1 MAIKNLLNKVMSYTK
16 KYRYVVLIL
25 VIGLVLMCIPNIG
38 QNRDK
43 NKETA
48 EPVLQE
54 PTQTADMQLA
64 EILSSI
70 EGAGKVKVLL
80 TVSEGERTIYQTNV
94 NNTQVSTVVVT
105 DAQRKQDGLV
115 MQVISPVY
123 LGAIVVCQGAD
134 SPKVRLAVV
143 EAVSNVTG
151 LGADRISVLKMK

>member
-1 MAIKNLLNKVMSYTK
+1 MAIKNLVSKVKGYTK
-16 KYRYVVLIL
+16 KYRYGALIL
-25 VIGLVLMCIPNIG
+25 LIGLVLMCIPNIG
-38 QNRDK
+38 QSRVRN
-43 NKETA
+43 NETVA
-48 EPVLQE
+48 STLQV
-54 PTQTADMQLA
+54 PTQSADEQLA

-80 TVSEGERTIYQTNV
+80 TVSEGERTVYQTNV

-105 DAQRKQDGLV
+105 DAQRQQDGLI

-134 SPKVRLAVV
+134 RPKVRLAVV

>member
-1 MAIKNLLNKVMSYTK
+1 MAMKNLLNKVRGYTK
-16 KYRYVVLIL
+16 KYHYGVWIL
-25 VIGLVLMCIPNIG
+25 VVGLVLMCIPNIG
-38 QNRDK
+38 QNRTK
-43 NKETA
+43 SKESI
-48 EPVLQE
+48 EPVLQTT
-54 PTQTADMQLA
+54 TQTADVQLA

-80 TVSEGERTIYQTNV
+80 TVSEGERTVYQTNM

-105 DAQRKQDGLV
+105 DAQRNQEGLV

-134 SPKVRLAVV
+134 SPRVRLALV